1 MPRTDRSRRAVY
13 VLAGLCVAIAA
24 GPLFLG
30 DGVDVPDD
38 ALYSTVSTWEAV
50 RFAVQHGLNPFFV
63 PGKMGGV
70 SVFAEAIHMGPLYPG
85 MWLAFVLPMS
95 VALPLAF
102 ALHCAGSLLAVR
114 WLARVFG
121 VRDPVATV
129 AGVAVAAGPVGLAAF
144 IECQADFWAVLVWFP
159 LVLGCMERCRQQE
172 QRRDRLRWAVRAG
185 LCLGLMLLGSH
196 VRLSAATCGALGVF
210 FALQGPRLWGWA
222 AIATL
227 LGLAIGAPSVVPA
240 ILEVE
245 QARFADGS
253 TVSMAVPPFQPLRWG
268 ALASW
273 LAPRTLVT
281 AREFSVGTVLA
292 ATFVVAL
299 PLLRGPLL
307 RLALLVPILLLA
319 ASSLP
324 GLRVVLLPLTWLAH
338 PTAIAYYAVAMVPAA
353 VVGAA
358 GLERLLASRDG
369 RGRRI
374 ALAGLGLLLV
384 LAIVRLVV
392 SFTGWTSAQE
402 RTLLAVG
409 TGQAVVVLVVL
420 GLVWL
425 RVRSPVSRA
434 RWLVVIA
441 LVDLAA
447 IGMRYHVAVP
457 ARPLELGARQQVVE
471 GEDELADGYLHVG
484 EMAALMD
491 GGWDRVT
498 PFQDGLRAEDA
509 VGGEV
514 EDPWAEA
521 PEIQADLL
529 DRRWPVHLGA
539 ARGVRS
545 LSARAKLPPH
555 RQVEALQPLAEALA
569 PQGWDRAD
577 GAYPWDRAGA
587 SSTDLDRLF
596 GAGGLGAHTLAL
608 HGVPVAVDE
617 GGGVRRIAGVAPR
630 CYSPERFEVVEGPR
644 ERVSRLLSRAF
655 DPAGPALLEGPL
667 PEPRATGRATVGCAH
682 LRVQV
687 DAPEPA
693 LVVLT
698 ERWHPGWRVRDLSTG
713 ERLEVVPVN
722 QVHTGV
728 TVPAGVREL
737 RWRFVPP
744 GLELGGLVA
753 LLGLV
758 LGGLGGRRSPGP

>member
-1 MPRTDRSRRAVY
+1 MHL
-13 VLAGLCVAIAA
+13 LAGLCVAIAA
-24 GPLFLG
+24 VPLFFG

-38 ALYSTVSTWEAV
+38 ALYSAVSTWEAISHAV
-50 RFAVQHGLNPFFV
+50 RHGDNPLFL

-85 MWLAFVLPMS
+85 MWPAFVLPVS
-95 VALPLAF
+95 VAFPLAF
-102 ALHCAGSLLAVR
+102 ALHCVLCLLAVR

-121 VRDPVATV
+121 VRDAAATV

-144 IECQADFWAVLVWFP
+144 VECQADFWPVLAWFP
-159 LVLGCMERCRQQE
+159 LVLGCMERCRQQAD
-172 QRRDRLRWAVRAG
+172 RRDRLRWAARAG

-196 VRLSAATCGALGVF
+196 VRLSAATCGALAVF
-210 FALQGPRLWGWA
+210 FLLQGPRMWSWA
-222 AIATL
+222 ALTTV

-240 ILEVE
+240 ILEVG
-245 QARFADGS
+245 QARAPDGT

-268 ALASW
+268 ALGSW

-319 ASSLP
+319 ATSLP
-324 GLRVVLLPLTWLAH
+324 GVRLLTLPLTWLAH
-338 PTAIAYYAVAMVPAA
+338 PTVIAYYALAMVPAA

-358 GLERLLASRDG
+358 GLERLLAGRDP
-369 RGRRI
+369 RGRRL
-374 ALAGLGLLLV
+374 ALAV
-384 LAIVRLVV
+384 LATLVGLAIARLVV
-392 SFTGWTSAQE
+392 AVAGWTPPQE
-402 RTLLAVG
+402 RILLAVG
-409 TGQAVVVLVVL
+409 TGQALLVLAAL
-420 GLVWL
+420 ALVWTK
-425 RVRSPVSRA
+425 VRSPASRA
-434 RWLVVIA
+434 RWLVLVA
-441 LVDLAA
+441 LLDLVA
-447 IGMRYHVAVP
+447 IGVRYHVAVP
-457 ARPLELGARQQVVE
+457 AHPLDLGGRQRAVE
-471 GEDELADGYLHVG
+471 GEELLSDGYLHVG
-484 EMAALMD
+484 EMAALME

-498 PFQDGLRAEDA
+498 PFQDGLRPEEA

-529 DRRWPVHLGA
+529 GRRWPVHLGA
-539 ARGVRS
+539 ARGLRS
-545 LSARAKLPPH
+545 LSARTKLPPH
-555 RQVEALQPLAEALA
+555 RQVQALQPLAEALA
-569 PQGWDRAD
+569 PEGWDS
-577 GAYPWDRAGA
+577 GGGPYPWETGPTADQ
-587 SSTDLDRLF
+587 LDRLF
-596 GAGGLGAHTLAL
+596 APEGLGSRTLAL

-617 GGGVRRIAGVAPR
+617 AGAPRAIDGVAPR
-630 CYSPERFEVVEGPR
+630 CYSPGRFEVVAEPTA
-644 ERVSRLLSRAF
+644 RVAQLLSRPF

-667 PEPRATGRATVGCAH
+667 SEPRATGAATVDCEAGG
-682 LRVQV
+682 LRLQV
-687 DAPEPA
+687 DAPGPA

-713 ERLEVVPVN
+713 ERLEPVPVN

-728 TVPAGVREL
+728 TVPAGQRTL

-744 GLELGGLVA
+744 GLSPGA
-753 LLGLV
+753 LLAALGL
-758 LGGLGGRRSPGP
+758 LAGLGLGRRRNTD